1 MSLDKLKV
9 AARQHEQRDEWR
21 SAIDLYRQAIHKAES
36 GEHGADPSLYNRIGD
51 LEQREGNDQAA
62 CEAWEQ
68 AAARYGEQGFFNN
81 AIALCGKILRLDPS
95 RVRSY
100 LELARFQARK
110 KVIYEVR
117 QNLEQYQAQMQHR
130 GESDQAALDLER
142 LAADFPGW
150 RELGRTVNALLG
162 REVEPDDVD
171 QGGAGDR
178 ASGLVFLDTD
188 RQRGAHATSI
198 AMGGTA
204 ETSGELVFD
213 PTSVAPGDLEAD
225 PTAIEGLERASEE
238 FVDLPDAATSA
249 EHDGHVAG
257 LTGFEVTAEA
267 VGSTVRMAGL
277 EGPAMDSET
286 SHAAADATITL
297 DGLQSTSPDTSAPS
311 PGEIPDVGLEP
322 VGSPA
327 VDGIVFLD
335 TESVSAPADASAG
348 AAGAGG
354 GSPDPLAASEAET
367 PLAVRAD
374 AHVRL
379 DQGDRQGAVEA
390 LERSMAGYLEAGQF
404 DRAFQVAT
412 ELIEAEPAAVD
423 RHQARVEIAAKMRD
437 HARLCTAYMDLAG
450 ALVRLEANEKAVAVY
465 RRVLEIDDT
474 HAGAKAALRKMVP
487 DAAPEETAEGFIDFG
502 AMVNDDVGPRSSRMR
517 TETTTISA
525 DEDETFREALAEFK
539 RALDQNIAVED
550 HQAHYDLGIAFK
562 EMGLLDEAI
571 GELQKALRSNEGRL
585 RTSEALGQCFFEQG
599 RPAVAEAVL
608 RSVDKDE
615 ASDAEKIG
623 VLYWLGRALEAQGK
637 TKNARNC
644 YERVLAIDIGFHD
657 VADRITALNDGTG

>member
-21 SAIDLYRQAIHKAES
+21 SAIDLYRQAIHKAEG
-36 GEHGADPSLYNRIGD
+36 GEHGVDPSLYNRIGD
-51 LEQREGNDQAA
+51 LEQREGHDQAA

-117 QNLEQYQAQMQHR
+117 QNLEQYLAHMQHR
-130 GESDQAALDLER
+130 GESDQAAVDLER

-150 RELGRTVNALLG
+150 RELGKAVNELLG
-162 REVEPDDVD
+162 REVEPEDVD
-171 QGGAGDR
+171 QGGPGDR
-178 ASGLVFLDTD
+178 ASGLIFLDTD
-188 RQRGAHATSI
+188 SQRGQGTSTP
-198 AMGGTA
+198 AAGSA
-204 ETSGELVFD
+204 DSSGELVLE
-213 PTSVAPGDLEAD
+213 PTAVADDEFEAE
-225 PTAIEGLERASEE
+225 PTAIDGLERASEE
-238 FVDLPDAATSA
+238 FVDLPDSA
-249 EHDGHVAG
+249 PGTNDDGHVAG

-267 VGSTVRMAGL
+267 VGSTVQIDGL
-277 EGPAMDSET
+277 EGPAMDSEA
-286 SHAAADATITL
+286 SHAAADTTITI
-297 DGLQSTSPDTSAPS
+297 DGLESTSSQTRRPS
-311 PGEIPDVGLEP
+311 PDEIPEVGLEP
-322 VGSPA
+322 IGSPA
-327 VDGIVFLD
+327 ADGIVFLD
-335 TESVSAPADASAG
+335 TDAAPAPVAVSTEPGEGGPETDA
-348 AAGAGG
+348 
-354 GSPDPLAASEAET
+354 PLEHDT

-374 AHVRL
+374 AHELL

-390 LERSMAGYLEAGQF
+390 LERSMAGYLEAEQF

-412 ELIEAEPAAVD
+412 ELIEAQPAAVD
-423 RHQARVEIAAKMRD
+423 RYQARVEIAVRMRD
-437 HARLCTAYMDLAG
+437 PARLCTAYMDLAG
-450 ALVRLEANEKAVAVY
+450 TLVRLGAHEKAVAVY
-465 RRVLEIDDT
+465 RRVLEIDDS
-474 HAGAKAALRKMVP
+474 HAGAKAALRQMVP
-487 DAAPEETAEGFIDFG
+487 EAAPEETADGFIDFG
-502 AMVNDDVGPRSSRMR
+502 AMVNDDIGPRSSRMR
-517 TETTTISA
+517 TETTTISD

-550 HQAHYDLGIAFK
+550 HQAHYDLGLAFK
-562 EMGLLDEAI
+562 GMGLLDEAI

-585 RTSEALGQCFFEQG
+585 RTSEALGECFFEQG

-608 RSVDKDE
+608 RSVDKGE
-615 ASDAEKIG
+615 ESDAEKIG

-637 TKNARNC
+637 TKNSRNC